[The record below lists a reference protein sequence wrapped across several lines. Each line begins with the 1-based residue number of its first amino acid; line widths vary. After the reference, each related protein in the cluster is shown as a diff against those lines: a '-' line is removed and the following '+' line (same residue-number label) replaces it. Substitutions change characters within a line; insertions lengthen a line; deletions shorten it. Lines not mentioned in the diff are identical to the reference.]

1 MDATF
6 TTGKEL
12 QKMDP
17 VLDNYHLMI
26 TNRLYLGNE
35 GWQVKFIGIYNSV
48 GPALG
53 GTNV

>member
-17 VLDNYHLMI
+17 VFGQLFDDHEQI
-26 TNRLYLGNE
+26 CFATTKIR
-35 GWQVKFIGIYNSV
+35 V
-48 GPALG
+48 
-53 GTNV
+53 